1 MDLGDGWEK
10 KALIIVGLIVLLIII
25 YAYNPF
31 VPKANIN
38 NTSNQT
44 SYSSPIILMPYDQS
58 SGNSSSNNTNETN
71 GTFQLTAEQ
80 AKNIAIQ
87 ARPGYTAGDPAQET
101 IVIDGITIAV
111 WKVPLTKTGSTSKT
125 LYIDLTSG
133 RIVKET

>member
-1 MDLGDGWEK
+1 MDFGDGWEK
-10 KALIIVGLIVLLIII
+10 KALIIVGFIVLLIII

-38 NTSNQT
+38 ASNQT
-44 SYSSPIILMPYDQS
+44 SYSSPIIPMPYDQS
-58 SGNSSSNNTNETN
+58 SGNSSSNITNDN
-71 GTFQLTAEQ
+71 GTFQLSAEQ

-87 ARPGYTAGDPAQET
+87 ARPGYNAGDPVQET

-111 WKVPLTKTGSTSKT
+111 WKVPITKTGSTSKT

>member
-10 KALIIVGLIVLLIII
+10 KALIVVAVVVVLLLI
-25 YAYNPF
+25 YVFNPLTPQPDAEF
-31 VPKANIN
+31 N
-38 NTSNQT
+38 NTSP
-44 SYSSPIILMPYDQS
+44 SSSSLMNMPFDQS
-58 SGNSSSNNTNETN
+58 TGNITNPNN
-71 GTFQLTAEQ
+71 GTSNVTTQLTAEQ

-87 ARPGYTAGDPAQET
+87 ARPGYTAGDPVQET

-111 WKVPLTKTGSTSKT
+111 WKVPLTRTGSTSKT

>member
-10 KALIIVGLIVLLIII
+10 KALIVVAVVVVLLLI
-25 YAYNPF
+25 YIFNPITPQPDAEF
-31 VPKANIN
+31 N
-38 NTSNQT
+38 NTSL
-44 SYSSPIILMPYDQS
+44 SSPSIINMPFDQS
-58 SGNSSSNNTNETN
+58 TGNTTNPNNSTSNVTT
-71 GTFQLTAEQ
+71 LTSEQ

-87 ARPGYTAGDPAQET
+87 ARPGYNAGDPVQET

>member
-10 KALIIVGLIVLLIII
+10 KALIVVAVVVVLLLI
-25 YAYNPF
+25 YVFNPITPQPDAEF
-31 VPKANIN
+31 N
-38 NTSNQT
+38 NTSLST
-44 SYSSPIILMPYDQS
+44 PSIINMPYDQS
-58 SGNSSSNNTNETN
+58 TGNTTNPAN
-71 GTFQLTAEQ
+71 GTSNVTVQLTAEQ

-87 ARPGYTAGDPAQET
+87 ARPGYTAGDPVQET

-111 WKVPLTKTGSTSKT
+111 WKVPLSKLGSTSKT

>member
-1 MDLGDGWEK
+1 MELGDGWEK
-10 KALIIVGLIVLLIII
+10 KALIIVGFIVLLIII
-25 YAYNPF
+25 YAFNPF
-31 VPKANIN
+31 VPKGNIN

-44 SYSSPIILMPYDQS
+44 SSSPVFLMPYDQS
-58 SGNSSSNNTNETN
+58 SGNSSSNITNETN

-87 ARPGYTAGDPAQET
+87 ARPGYTAGDPVQET
-101 IVIDGITIAV
+101 IVIDGITVVV

-133 RIVKET
+133 RIIKET